1 MSVTVFNAK
10 GSHAAELA
18 DLPKLLKRE
27 ADTIWVDLDSTD
39 DSTGQLLHDVFDF
52 HPLSIEDTLNRL
64 QRAKVEEYPHYV
76 FLILNPVGWQHH
88 KLIFREVDIFV
99 GPNYLVTVH
108 HAEEPAV
115 AEAQDRLERANN
127 HLKVSPSHLL
137 YLLLDVVV
145 DGYFPV
151 LDEIEGEIEA
161 LGNLILSNPQRKHLS
176 RLFEL
181 KRSLAKLWRVVWP
194 QREIPNRLFHR
205 DLDLI
210 DVDAIEPYLRD
221 VSDHLMWIA
230 DMVTTFRDTLTGVMD
245 LYMSAVSNRLNTV
258 VNRLTVITV
267 AIGMLTVIS
276 GFYGMNYA
284 QTWPPFDSPY
294 GVPFVLSLMVLG
306 VGGLL
311 YFFKRQDWF

>member
-27 ADTIWVDLDSTD
+27 ADTIWVDLEITSD
-39 DSTGQLLHDVFDF
+39 DAERVLREVFSF

-64 QRAKVEEYPHYV
+64 QRAKVEEYSSYV

-88 KLIFREVDIFV
+88 KLIFREVDIFL
-99 GPNYLVTVH
+99 GANYLVTLH
-108 HAEEPAV
+108 DAGEPAIT
-115 AEAQDRLERANN
+115 ETQERLERTNG
-127 HLKVSPSHLL
+127 HLDMSPSYLL
-137 YLLLDVVV
+137 YLLLDAVV

-151 LDEIEGEIEA
+151 LDEIEREIEA

-210 DVDAIEPYLRD
+210 DMAAIEPYLRD

-276 GFYGMNYA
+276 GFYGMNFA

-294 GVPFVLSLMVLG
+294 GVPFVLGLMALG

-311 YFFKRQDWF
+311 FLFKRQDWF